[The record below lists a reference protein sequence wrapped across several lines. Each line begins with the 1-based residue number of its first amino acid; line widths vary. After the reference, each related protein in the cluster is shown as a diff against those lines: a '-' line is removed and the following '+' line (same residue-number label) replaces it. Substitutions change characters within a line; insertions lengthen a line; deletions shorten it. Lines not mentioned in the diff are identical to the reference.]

1 MQFARCGCKICN
13 GTGAGMKMPA
23 PVYKRLSMDDF
34 SFMSEVELDRL
45 TQFFKLLAD
54 PTRVRLIL
62 LLSKGEWYVR
72 ELSDKLG
79 TTQSAVSHQLSM
91 LKSNHLVSKRRQEC
105 TTLLRQQQAFC
116 VFSGMVYNSI
126 RLCYNKNKRGIQNGI
141 AHLAIFSYNRI

>member
-1 MQFARCGCKICN
+1 
-13 GTGAGMKMPA
+13 MPA

-62 LLSKGEWYVR
+62 LLSKGEWCVR

-91 LKSNHLVSKRRQEC
+91 LKSNHLVCKRRQGKQIYY
-105 TTLLRQQQAFC
+105 TLADREIGATIETVRENLDQRKQ
-116 VFSGMVYNSI
+116 G
-126 RLCYNKNKRGIQNGI
+126 G
-141 AHLAIFSYNRI
+141 RI

>member
-1 MQFARCGCKICN
+1 
-13 GTGAGMKMPA
+13 MPA

-91 LKSNHLVSKRRQEC
+91 LKSADCHR
-105 TTLLRQQQAFC
+105 
-116 VFSGMVYNSI
+116 
-126 RLCYNKNKRGIQNGI
+126 NGPVGP
-141 AHLAIFSYNRI
+141 